1 MSNTLH
7 STLHIYFIS
16 TYLLHIYISTA
27 YLHIYTTYLLHIY
40 ISTQCPALGDFI
52 SCFADVAGLEETRCR
67 FSEGH
72 RTCFT
77 SYDAGEDP
85 ARWHQNM
92 THDPLQEAA

>member
-1 MSNTLH
+1 MSNTLQMY
-7 STLHIYFIS
+7 T
-16 TYLLHIYISTA
+16 TYLLHIYV
-27 YLHIYTTYLLHIY
+27 HIYISTYLLHIY